1 MNRSYHLTR
10 RFSVLYGAA
19 GVWGIA
25 GGGAL
30 ILASGLTLFGLLLI
44 AGALILLVLVATGRV
59 LKEKDYTGSDLFF
72 LFLPIVGVILI
83 ALIYFLI
90 FPWSYL
96 LIAYVFVFL
105 ILSVLAIVEVRRS
118 VT

>member
-1 MNRSYHLTR
+1 MTRSYHLTR
-10 RFSVLYGAA
+10 RFSQLYGAA

-30 ILASGLTLFGLLLI
+30 TLASGLTLFGLLLI
-44 AGALILLVLVATGRV
+44 AGALVLLVLVATGRV
-59 LKEKDYTGSDLFF
+59 LREKDFTGSDLFF
-72 LFLPIVGVILI
+72 LFLPIVGVVLI

-96 LIAYVFVFL
+96 VIAYVVVFL
-105 ILSVLAIVEVRRS
+105 ILGVLAAAEARRS

>member
-1 MNRSYHLTR
+1 MTRSYHLTR
-10 RFSVLYGAA
+10 RFSQLYGAA

-30 ILASGLTLFGLLLI
+30 TLASGLTLFGLILI
-44 AGALILLVLVATGRV
+44 AGALFLLVLVATGRV
-59 LKEKDYTGSDLFF
+59 LREKDFTGSDLFF
-72 LFLPIVGVILI
+72 LFLPIVGVALI
-83 ALIYFLI
+83 AFIYFLI

-96 LIAYVFVFL
+96 VIAYVVVFL
-105 ILSVLAIVEVRRS
+105 ILGVLAAAEARRS